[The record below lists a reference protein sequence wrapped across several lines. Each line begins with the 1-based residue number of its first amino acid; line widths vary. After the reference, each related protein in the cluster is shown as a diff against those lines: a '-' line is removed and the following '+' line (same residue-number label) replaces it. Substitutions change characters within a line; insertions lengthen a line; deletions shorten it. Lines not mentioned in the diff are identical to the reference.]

1 MSEVEWLDIF
11 SDNLRDLMEERGY
24 SQRDLAET
32 TGLSESAISMYLNKQ
47 RIPNVRAITNIV
59 YELGLSFDDLL
70 DLGDRFD

>member
-11 SDNLRDLMEERGY
+11 GDNLRDLMEEKGY
-24 SQRDLAET
+24 SQRDLADA